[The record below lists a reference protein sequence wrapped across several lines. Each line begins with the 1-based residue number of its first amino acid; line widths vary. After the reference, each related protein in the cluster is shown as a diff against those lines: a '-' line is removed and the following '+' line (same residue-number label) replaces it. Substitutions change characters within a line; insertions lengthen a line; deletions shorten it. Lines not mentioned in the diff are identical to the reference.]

1 MGYTGRKTK
10 DSKINIKNLIIDTV
24 PKEYEDRYFNYCH
37 EKNVKRL
44 PFFFL
49 FTGLHHII
57 LLLVYLALYP
67 VLLDV
72 ATRDVNFLFL
82 LYLSLYF
89 IFLLLA
95 SYVINKTSKRL
106 LVHVKTTN
114 LIYFAAIVILFTGD
128 FIIMHYFMGVFNLV
142 RFLTGAMLIALLPV
156 FSKKTANLLLLCQF
170 LLTLTHKYVLG
181 SSFEVYIV
189 GVVYSASLMLVAVLC
204 SSLYK
209 SYHLRVYEESL
220 KISEQNQSL
229 RKLTVTDVLTKISN
243 RRAFDEYMSKIWESS
258 RGRGQSLTVM
268 MMDVDHFKLYNDS
281 FGHIEGDKCLVRI
294 SEQISTK
301 FRRRGD
307 MFARFGGEEFI
318 AVIANKPGDNMVKF
332 AEKVRMAVEKLEIPT
347 SEHADGPFVTIS
359 IGVASRTPE
368 EVEGP
373 SNLVELAD
381 GALYAAKQTGRNR
394 VVADFMEITSLPLK
408 DKKPAEAAADRETT
422 SAKEEFARLN
432 TIVRANMY
440 GNFSLDLKT
449 GILEF
454 GMDSARK
461 LGISKG
467 QTGYLRMSYADFVEH
482 VHYEDRES
490 LYRAFNTILAGM
502 FKYED
507 YTAFRMKI
515 KDSAYSWVCMRI
527 AYTKDMEESELFT
540 ETYYK
545 YPDSMALGS
554 ISDFSA
560 FVRLQEVNTLI
571 IEGTANYY
579 CIYNYAD
586 DTIEFSEGFCKD
598 FGLKTR
604 HKENAFEW
612 LISFLRD
619 QEEKEN
625 LIKSLSMIK
634 DGETDYC
641 TFKANIFNN
650 QVNSVSSMS
659 FKGKCSRDEEGNPL
673 ILAGTINDISQEVRN
688 EELNKL
694 IIEGSSD
701 CIFIFDLEKN
711 MFEFSSKIY
720 EMISIKT
727 RKMKNGLETFLNYV
741 IPLDRDAFTD
751 ALEMVLSGKTD
762 VFKAECRLKGRDS
775 LPFWV
780 AFSGKCAKDE
790 NGSPII
796 IAGSLINLDA
806 MRQFS
811 TYLDEIRNVDK
822 LSGLPNRIAFNQ
834 ELAET
839 ITSMSIA
846 EDGEQSYII
855 MVDID
860 DFGDI
865 NSLHGL
871 TVGDKLLTEY
881 GALLALVVPHDTKL
895 YHFESN
901 LFVIYRSATTKEDLD
916 KLCSQIIMYSS
927 NGLLVDEV
935 FVKITVS
942 IGVAEFSIKDT
953 VDDVVVNAELAL
965 RKAKGQK
972 NSVNIFTQE
981 DRYSYLARLN
991 LESQLR
997 DSILNDFRGFQ
1008 IFYQPLLSTS
1018 LNMFIGA
1025 EALLRWRNINGD
1037 IVSPAVVIPALQSIG
1052 MFPEVESWIF
1062 ENAAKQCAKW
1072 IEMTGFEDLIVN
1084 VNMSPARASKG
1095 GLAEETLEVLEQNG
1109 LSPANMFLELTEESL
1124 VIESQ
1129 SNKNF
1134 MKELHEKGIRMAID
1148 DFGTGYSSLGY
1159 LRDLPV
1165 CELKIDRSFVK
1176 DIEHNES
1183 SREFV
1188 AAIITLSHIMN
1199 YLVCVEGVETAEQ
1212 ARILAGL
1219 NADLLQGYYF
1229 SPPIPADV
1237 FEEKILKEM
1246 EGLEKFKHRYSEI
1259 RSKDIPEEVLAT
1271 VEEGI

>member
-1 MGYTGRKTK
+1 MGYASHESG
-10 DSKINIKNLIIDTV
+10 DSKKNIKNLIADTV
-24 PKEYEDRYFNYCH
+24 PEEYKDRYFKHCH
-37 EKNVKRL
+37 ETNVKRL

-49 FTGLHHII
+49 LMGLHHISLI
-57 LLLVYLALYP
+57 LVYLVLYP
-67 VLLDV
+67 ILLNV
-72 ATRDVNFLFL
+72 PTRTMELSFS
-82 LYLSLYF
+82 LYSVLYF

-95 SYVINKTSKRL
+95 SYGIKKITKGL
-106 LVHVKTTN
+106 LLHMRVAN
-114 LIYFAAIVILFTGD
+114 MIYITAIIILFIDD
-128 FIIMHYFMGVFNLV
+128 FIIMQYFLGLFNPI
-142 RFLTGAMLIALLPV
+142 RFLSGAVLIALMPI
-156 FSKKTANLLLLCQF
+156 FRKRTTNLLLACYLAATMVYK
-170 LLTLTHKYVLG
+170 LLWGHPLDM
-181 SSFEVYIV
+181 YII
-189 GVVYSASLMLVAVLC
+189 GVVFSAFMMFAAIL
-204 SSLYK
+204 SSSIYK
-209 SYHLRVYEESL
+209 SFHLRAYEESQ
-220 KISEQNQSL
+220 KIAEQNQSL

-243 RRAFDEYMSKIWESS
+243 RRAFDEYMNKIWESS

-294 SEQISTK
+294 SEAISTK

-318 AVIANKPGDNMVKF
+318 AVVANKPGDNMIKF
-332 AEKVRMAVEKLEIPT
+332 AEKVRLAVERLEIPT
-347 SEHADGPFVTIS
+347 TEQAGGPFVTIS

-368 EVEGP
+368 EVENP
-373 SNLVELAD
+373 YNLVELAD

-394 VVADFMEITSLPLK
+394 VVSDFMEITSLSLVGE
-408 DKKPAEAAADRETT
+408 KPAKASLDRETT
-422 SAKEEFARLN
+422 SAREEFARLN
-432 TIVRANMY
+432 TIIRANMF
-440 GNFSLDLKT
+440 GNFSIDLKT
-449 GILEF
+449 GIMEF
-454 GMDSARK
+454 GIDSARK
-461 LGISKG
+461 LGIYQG
-467 QTGYLRMSYADFVEH
+467 EAGYLRISYADFVEH

-490 LYRAFNTILAGM
+490 LYRAFNTILTG
-502 FKYED
+502 KYRYED
-507 YTAFRMKI
+507 FTPFRMSFNNNI
-515 KDSAYSWVCMRI
+515 YSWVCMRVV
-527 AYTKDMEESELFT
+527 YTKDMEESDLFT
-540 ETYYK
+540 EAYYK

-560 FVRLQEVNTLI
+560 FVRLQEINTLA
-571 IEGTANYY
+571 IEGSANYY
-579 CIYNYAD
+579 YNYD
-586 DTIEFSEGFCKD
+586 FTNDTIEFSEGFCKD

-604 HKENAFEW
+604 YIENAFNW
-612 LISFLRD
+612 LIGFLRN
-619 QEEKEN
+619 QEEKDN
-625 LIKSLSMIK
+625 LIKAVSMIR
-634 DGETDYC
+634 DGETDYFS
-641 TFKANIFNN
+641 FKANVFNTYIS
-650 QVNSVSSMS
+650 SVSWMS

-688 EELNKL
+688 EELSKL

-711 MFEFSSKIY
+711 IFEFSSKIY

-727 RKMKNGLETFLNYV
+727 RKMKNGLETFLNHV
-741 IPLDRDAFTD
+741 IPLDRGAFTD

-762 VFKAECRLKGRDS
+762 VFKAECRLKGRNA

-780 AFSGKCAKDE
+780 AFSGKCTKDD
-790 NGSPII
+790 NGNPIL

-811 TYLDEIRNVDK
+811 IYLDEIRNVDK

-839 ITSMSIA
+839 ITAMSVE

-871 TVGDKLLTEY
+871 AVGDKLLTEY

-901 LFVIYRSATTKEDLD
+901 LFVIYRSATNKEDLE

-942 IGVAEFSIKDT
+942 IGVAEFSTKDT
-953 VDDVVVNAELAL
+953 VDDMVVNAELAL

-981 DRYSYLARLN
+981 DRNSYLARLN

-997 DSILNDFRGFQ
+997 DSILNDFRGFE

-1025 EALLRWRNINGD
+1025 EALLRWRNPNGD

-1062 ENAAKQCAKW
+1062 VNSAEQCAKW
-1072 IEMTGFEDLIVN
+1072 IKLTGFNDLIVN

-1095 GLAEETLEVLEQNG
+1095 GLAEETLEVLEENG

-1165 CELKIDRSFVK
+1165 CELKIDRSFVR

-1183 SREFV
+1183 NREFV
-1188 AAIITLSHIMN
+1188 AAIIALSHTMN
-1199 YLVCVEGVETAEQ
+1199 YLVCIEGVETAEQ

-1219 NADLLQGYYF
+1219 NADFLQGYYF
-1229 SPPIPADV
+1229 SPPMPKDA
-1237 FEEKILKEM
+1237 FEEKILKGM
-1246 EGLEKFKHRYSEI
+1246 EGPEKFKHRYTEI
-1259 RSKDIPEEVLAT
+1259 RNSDIPAEVLEIA
-1271 VEEGI
+1271 EENA